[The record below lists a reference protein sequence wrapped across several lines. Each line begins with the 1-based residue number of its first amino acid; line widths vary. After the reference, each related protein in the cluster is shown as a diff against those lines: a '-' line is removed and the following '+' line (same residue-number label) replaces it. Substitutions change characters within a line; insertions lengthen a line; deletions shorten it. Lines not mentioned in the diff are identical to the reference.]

1 MGRKLTEK
9 EMAFLT
15 ELGKLMEKYNAILG
29 AENDTVCIDIDWDE
43 DTQETIV
50 LPHQFNMFYNLDEVI
65 LKNS

>member
-1 MGRKLTEK
+1 MDRKLTEN
-9 EMAFLT
+9 ETAFLLDLR
-15 ELGKLMEKYNAILG
+15 ELMEKHNALLS